1 MFLIARPCIPDPR
14 QKPERKE
21 WTFHMLSYYTSIIL
35 MCWLTL
41 GALSVL
47 IYKNNRMPHDSK
59 HLLYLTYALIAV
71 SSLAEWLGVQLN
83 GKADSPEW
91 ILRIVKCADYI
102 LTPMAGGALVM
113 QMRLNNRW
121 QKVMML
127 ILGGNAILQV
137 ISAFPGWMVVIDEQH
152 YYSHGPLFPVYLG
165 VCLAIYMLIILQ
177 FLIYGRS
184 FRRQNRTS
192 LYAVML
198 LVIAGISLQEL
209 RSDIRT
215 AYLGM
220 TAGAAL
226 MLIHYTEFSQLTAD
240 SNFDRQQRELLTDP
254 LTGLQNRYS
263 YSQALNDYSASK
275 VLPEDFAAFTI
286 DINDLKRTN
295 DTMGHEAGD
304 ELIKGAAECIRRVF
318 GTGAS
323 CYRTGGDE
331 FVILAAGTDE
341 GSAEK
346 RLDELR
352 TEADRWKGT
361 GGQQLSLASGCA
373 LKKDH
378 PDLNAEELVRKSDL
392 AMYRSKAE
400 YYQKSGHDRRKRR

>member
-1 MFLIARPCIPDPR
+1 MCCNERHIRP
-14 QKPERKE
+14 
-21 WTFHMLSYYTSIIL
+21 
-35 MCWLTL
+35 
-41 GALSVL
+41 V
-47 IYKNNRMPHDSK
+47 
-59 HLLYLTYALIAV
+59 
-71 SSLAEWLGVQLN
+71 LAEWLGVQLN

-226 MLIHYTEFSQLTAD
+226 MFIH
-240 SNFDRQQRELLTDP
+240 
-254 LTGLQNRYS
+254 
-263 YSQALNDYSASK
+263 
-275 VLPEDFAAFTI
+275 
-286 DINDLKRTN
+286 
-295 DTMGHEAGD
+295 
-304 ELIKGAAECIRRVF
+304 
-318 GTGAS
+318 
-323 CYRTGGDE
+323 
-331 FVILAAGTDE
+331 
-341 GSAEK
+341 
-346 RLDELR
+346 
-352 TEADRWKGT
+352 
-361 GGQQLSLASGCA
+361 
-373 LKKDH
+373 
-378 PDLNAEELVRKSDL
+378 
-392 AMYRSKAE
+392 
-400 YYQKSGHDRRKRR
+400 